1 MSNVINSFGRIALQ
15 ATSVEGLIELERQ
28 NDRSERFARLDSLIS
43 DLLIRS
49 LRGDRILTMT
59 ENDVYENSVSINGL
73 TSEQREFIS
82 ASFGLEQ
89 QQSRGAW
96 FIPEKL
102 SLAGGTANFG
112 FLLTQGFRFPHSLA
126 SLERGKVLLRSS
138 PDAICFWAILG
149 PMFEKLL
156 QPFDLRARLS
166 GTLSPEES
174 QAAWREVKLFFD
186 SLGFSNALEGSTL
199 SRNWRVLSDSTAQLQ
214 AKQEFLR
221 TLSGCAYQ
229 NVGTRFRLSCLVP
242 LLSQYYKK
250 VKADGRA
257 QRKQVLT
264 KAFQPVLSGFF
275 EGDWLAL
282 LDYLREQPH
291 PEEQIV
297 TALPKTPLR
306 VKGISRAEEIAA
318 KQGIPAEEVQRIAAA
333 LWQDS
338 AGTSPVEAR
347 ISALKNFWAAFD
359 EIHTKQRPGMKPL
372 WGLIEETGFIEFE
385 RNNESP
391 YQTGLYRELI
401 PADLIHEIEILW
413 GSIMLTKW
421 PDRIVSE
428 PFPHRLMAE
437 TFGPALA
444 FWQSCA
450 LTAWFI
456 CEGPYSRT
464 DMAGLAHHQRREL
477 HNLREM
483 NAPIDEKLFEELI
496 EGEKILGPEEAI
508 TRDSE
513 TTEVGYGFSITVS
526 MNAGSRRKGFEILR
540 DIITRYRRNWA
551 NEYLDTYL
559 RACWEVEIKEA
570 AKSFYILLGEKGG
583 KSPTLKQFAKSALL
597 ATNHWFGGDVSGLY
611 RTIGEKAPTQPTRS
625 VLLPADKE
633 AFVRK
638 VFEQLPSRQFEM
650 YDGRISDDASQD
662 YYRKELAELAIKYIQ
677 LEEALG
683 EPPEMKQLGDKFTYR
698 SGVLHPIENEAWKI
712 FSTAVKNAKWS
723 IQETRPARITKQQTP
738 LDQLSSPKTG
748 LSSSVTSLR
757 ATSCEQSLEKPS
769 WVEKIFGKKGR

>member
-1 MSNVINSFGRIALQ
+1 MSNVVNSFGRNALQ
-15 ATSVEGLIELERQ
+15 ASSVEGLIELERQ
-28 NDRSERFARLDSLIS
+28 KDRLARFARLDSLIS

-59 ENDVYENSVSINGL
+59 ENDIYESSVSIDGL
-73 TSEQREFIS
+73 TSEQRKFIS
-82 ASFGLEQ
+82 DSFGLDQ

-96 FIPEKL
+96 FIPEKI

-112 FLLTQGFRFPHSLA
+112 FFLTQGFRFPHSLA

-138 PDAICFWAILG
+138 PDAIFFWAVLG
-149 PMFEKLL
+149 PMFERLL

-166 GTLSPEES
+166 GTLSSEES
-174 QAAWREVKLFFD
+174 QTAWKEAKLLFD
-186 SLGFSNALEGSTL
+186 SLGFSYALERSTL
-199 SRNWRVLSDSTAQLQ
+199 SRNWKVLSDSTAQLQ

-229 NVGTRFRLSCLVP
+229 NVGTRYRLSCLVP

-264 KAFQPVLSGFF
+264 KAFQPILSGFF

-282 LDYLREQPH
+282 LDYLGEQPH
-291 PEEQIV
+291 ADEQIV

-318 KQGIPAEEVQRIAAA
+318 KQGIPAEEVQKIAAA

-338 AGTSPVEAR
+338 RGTSPVEAR
-347 ISALKNFWAAFD
+347 IAALKNFWAAFD

-372 WGLIEETGFIEFE
+372 WGLIEETGFIAFE

-391 YQTGLYRELI
+391 YQSGLYRELV

-421 PDRIVSE
+421 PDRIVTE

-496 EGEKILGPEEAI
+496 EGEKRLGPEEAI

-540 DIITRYRRNWA
+540 DIITRYRRSWA

-583 KSPTLKQFAKSALL
+583 KSPTLKQFAKSAVL
-597 ATNHWFGGDVSGLY
+597 ATNHWFAGDVSGLY
-611 RTIGEKAPTQPTRS
+611 RTIGEKAPAQPTRS

-633 AFVRK
+633 AFVRR

-650 YDGRISDDASQD
+650 YDGRVSDDASQV
-662 YYRKELAELAIKYIQ
+662 YYRKELAELAIKYVQ

-698 SGVLHPIENEAWKI
+698 SRVLHSDDAEAWKI
-712 FSTAVKNAKWS
+712 FSRAVKDGKS
-723 IQETRPARITKQQTP
+723 SVQDSRPTKLSKQP
-738 LDQLSSPKTG
+738 SGPDQLASPKTD
-748 LSSSVTSLR
+748 LSSSTTSFR
-757 ATSCEQSLEKPS
+757 ETSFERSSEKPS
-769 WVEKIFGKKGR
+769 WIQRIFGKKGS

>member
-1 MSNVINSFGRIALQ
+1 MSNVISSFGRIALQ
-15 ATSVEGLIELERQ
+15 ASSVEGLIELERQ
-28 NDRSERFARLDSLIS
+28 NDRLERFARLDSLIS

-49 LRGDRILTMT
+49 LRGDRIVTMT
-59 ENDVYENSVSINGL
+59 ENDVYENAISIDQL
-73 TSEQREFIS
+73 TSEQRAFIS

-96 FIPEKL
+96 FIPEKI
-102 SLAGGTANFG
+102 SLTGGTANFG
-112 FLLTQGFRFPHSLA
+112 FLLTHGFRFPHSLA
-126 SLERGKVLLRSS
+126 SLERGKVLLKSS
-138 PDAICFWAILG
+138 PDAILFWTILG

-166 GTLSPEES
+166 GTLSPEEI
-174 QAAWREVKLFFD
+174 QTTWREVKLFFD
-186 SLGFSNALEGSTL
+186 SLGFSQALERSTL
-199 SRNWRVLSDSTAQLQ
+199 SRNWKDLSDSTAQLQ

-221 TLSGCAYQ
+221 TLSGCADH
-229 NVGTRFRLSCLVP
+229 NVGTRYRLSCLVP

-264 KAFQPVLSGFF
+264 KAFQPILSGFF

-282 LDYLREQPH
+282 LDYLGEQPH
-291 PEEQIV
+291 PDEQIV

-338 AGTSPVEAR
+338 GGTSPVEVR
-347 ISALKNFWAAFD
+347 ISALKKFWAAFD

-372 WGLIEETGFIEFE
+372 WGLIEETGFIAFE

-421 PDRIVSE
+421 PDRIVTE

-464 DMAGLAHHQRREL
+464 DMAGLVHHQRREL

-483 NAPIDEKLFEELI
+483 NTPIDEKLFKELI
-496 EGEKILGPEEAI
+496 EGEKRLGPEEAI
-508 TRDSE
+508 TRDSK

-540 DIITRYRRNWA
+540 DIITRYRRSWA
-551 NEYLDTYL
+551 NEYLDPYL
-559 RACWEVEIKEA
+559 RARWEAEIKEA

-583 KSPTLKQFAKSALL
+583 KSPTLKQFAKSAVL
-597 ATNHWFGGDVSGLY
+597 ATNHWFAGDVSGLY
-611 RTIGEKAPTQPTRS
+611 RTIGEKAPAQPNRS

-633 AFVRK
+633 AFVRR
-638 VFEQLPSRQFEM
+638 VFEHLPSHQFEM
-650 YDGRISDDASQD
+650 YDGRVSDDTTQD
-662 YYRKELAELAIKYIQ
+662 YYRKELAELAIKYVQ

-698 SGVLHPIENEAWKI
+698 SRVLHSDDAEAWKI
-712 FSTAVKNAKWS
+712 FSRAVADGKS
-723 IQETRPARITKQQTP
+723 SVQDSRPTKLSKQP
-738 LDQLSSPKTG
+738 SGPDQLASSKTD
-748 LSSSVTSLR
+748 LSSSTTSLR
-757 ATSCEQSLEKPS
+757 EPSSDRSSEKPS
-769 WVEKIFGKKGR
+769 WIQRIFGTKGG